1 MDPKIILY
9 VTFGLSLL
17 GLTWLPSL
25 KGARFINI
33 PLLYFLLAVLLF
45 NQIGNLPLLDPIS
58 NKAHS
63 VITEYVTELI
73 VIISLAGAGLAIDRK
88 FRLSTWQSALRLLC
102 ISMPICIA
110 GAAILGH
117 WIFGLSLADAILLG
131 AVLAPT
137 DPVMAHSVQVG
148 PPNKGGEDPARFSL
162 TAEAGLND
170 GLAFPFVYLAIKA
183 AEHQGTLGSW
193 LLGWTAY
200 DFIYRVVMGTVVGI
214 VVGLVL
220 AHYAFRVSDETV
232 REETREG
239 LFVVSAIFLSY
250 GLAEAAHGYGFLAV
264 FAAAV
269 ACRQNVERFHDYHS
283 KPYQFATQL
292 ERIFAGLLLLAL
304 GGFVGTAGL
313 NLLTWQNF
321 LFAAL
326 FMLVVRPLSG
336 QLSLWGMR
344 LSSLER
350 SAIAFLGIRGFGSFY
365 YLAYAQNNGTFS
377 DNTLLWNVVTLT
389 VVLSFLLHGNMATIA
404 MKKIDQQYHHKE
416 GQKKDRQGES
426 SLEKGKLERRSLERK
441 RLEKR
446 KLERRKLQRR
456 NQKTTKRKKQPS

>member
-1 MDPKIILY
+1 MGTFDLYIFRSCRFFLTLMDPKIILY
-9 VTFGLSLL
+9 ITFGFSLL
-17 GLTWLPSL
+17 GLTWLPNL
-25 KGARFINI
+25 KGARFINV
-33 PLLYFLLAVLLF
+33 PLLYFLLAALLF
-45 NQIGNLPLLDPIS
+45 GWIANLPLIDPIG

-63 VITEYVTELI
+63 VTAEYITELI
-73 VIISLAGAGLAIDRK
+73 VIISLAGAGLAIDRQ

-110 GAAILGH
+110 GATLLGT
-117 WIFGLSLADAILLG
+117 WIFGLPLADAILLG
-131 AVLAPT
+131 ACLAPT

-170 GLAFPFVYLAIKA
+170 GLAFPFVYLAIKT
-183 AEHQGTLGSW
+183 AEHQGKLGSW
-193 LLGWTAY
+193 LLSWTAY
-200 DFIYRVVMGTVVGI
+200 DFLYRVLMGTLVGI

-269 ACRQNVERFHDYHS
+269 ASRQNVKKFHDYHS

-304 GGFVGTAGL
+304 GGFVATANM
-313 NLLTWQNF
+313 NLLTWPNF
-321 LFAAL
+321 LFAGL
-326 FMLVVRPLSG
+326 FMLVVRPVSG
-336 QLSLWGMR
+336 RLSLLGLK
-344 LSSLER
+344 LSNLER
-350 SAIAFLGIRGFGSFY
+350 NAISFLGIRGFGSFY
-365 YLAYAQNNGTFS
+365 YLAYAQNNGTFE
-377 DNTLLWNVVTLT
+377 NNELLWSIVTLT
-389 VVLSFLLHGNMATIA
+389 VVLSFLLHGHGATIA
-404 MKKIDQQYHHKE
+404 MKMIDQEAYNNKRA
-416 GQKKDRQGES
+416 RQNA
-426 SLEKGKLERRSLERK
+426 RRK
-441 RLEKR
+441 RNKGQSSSR
-446 KLERRKLQRR
+446 K
-456 NQKTTKRKKQPS
+456 TPV